1 MNREETKKLFAYMGT
16 LYQTFTK
23 DVTSEKIDLWTELL
37 CDFTYEEILASFRE
51 YARTNVT
58 GFAPVPGQ
66 LIRPIAEKRI
76 AEVAPDEAEAW
87 AMVRDAIGNGIYGS
101 KAEFKKLPPLVQRA
115 VGSPSVIEAW
125 AMQETETLEVVRS
138 NFLRTYRF
146 LRERAVTENG
156 STGAYPDPAKAL
168 EQRFDL
174 GGLIEEHKETMSEEE
189 KSELLEWWGKVKSEG
204 EKKPNRSWERPG
216 TENYDYLLRI
226 PKEELEDKTE

>member
-1 MNREETKKLFAYMGT
+1 MTVQETQKLLILIES
-16 LYQTFTK
+16 LYENWKPKNKEVLVKTWQEVFK
-23 DVTSEKIDLWTELL
+23 DYTYDEVYQSFMRYYTTDTS
-37 CDFTYEEILASFRE
+37 
-51 YARTNVT
+51 
-58 GFAPVPGQ
+58 GFAPVPGK
-66 LIRPIAEKRI
+66 LIMPIAEKRI

-226 PKEELEDKTE
+226 PKEELEGTE